1 MITRTKAERQTEIRP
16 IIKKL
21 NEIHLKPNIDG
32 IKQLYQHIKT
42 YIDNSDNNINNNS
55 GECNNSNNDEN
66 ININIPCP
74 ELNILIKGVLEVNI
88 NKKSWVKLECLV
100 RPEED

>member
-1 MITRTKAERQTEIRP
+1 MIKRTKEQRQNEIKP
-16 IIKKL
+16 ILKKL
-21 NEIHLKPNIDG
+21 NELHLKPNIDG

-42 YIDNSDNNINNNS
+42 YIDNSDNNIN
-55 GECNNSNNDEN
+55 DDMN
-66 ININIPCP
+66 IDIHIPCP

>member
-1 MITRTKAERQTEIRP
+1 MIKRTKEQRQNEIKP
-16 IIKKL
+16 ILKKL
-21 NEIHLKPNIDG
+21 NELHLKPTIDG

-55 GECNNSNNDEN
+55 GECNNINDDEN
-66 ININIPCP
+66 INIHIPCP

-100 RPEED
+100 RPEEE

>member
-1 MITRTKAERQTEIRP
+1 MIKRTKEQRQNEIKP
-16 IIKKL
+16 ILKKL
-21 NEIHLKPNIDG
+21 NELHLKPNIDG

-42 YIDNSDNNINNNS
+42 YIDNSNNNIN
-55 GECNNSNNDEN
+55 DDMN
-66 ININIPCP
+66 IDIHIPCP

>member
-1 MITRTKAERQTEIRP
+1 MIKRTKEQRQNEIKP
-16 IIKKL
+16 ILKKL
-21 NEIHLKPNIDG
+21 NELHLKPNIDG

-42 YIDNSDNNINNNS
+42 YIDNTD
-55 GECNNSNNDEN
+55 NNSNNDEN

-100 RPEED
+100 RPEEE

>member
-1 MITRTKAERQTEIRP
+1 MIKRTKEQRQNEIKP
-16 IIKKL
+16 ILKKL
-21 NEIHLKPNIDG
+21 NELHLKPNIDG

-42 YIDNSDNNINNNS
+42 YIDNTD
-55 GECNNSNNDEN
+55 NNSNNDEN

>member
-1 MITRTKAERQTEIRP
+1 MIKRTKEQRQNEIKP
-16 IIKKL
+16 ILKKL
-21 NEIHLKPNIDG
+21 NELHLKPTIDG
-32 IKQLYQHIKT
+32 IKKLYQHIKT
-42 YIDNSDNNINNNS
+42 YIDNTD
-55 GECNNSNNDEN
+55 NNSNNDEN

-100 RPEED
+100 RPEEE

>member
-1 MITRTKAERQTEIRP
+1 MIKRTKEQRQNEIKP
-16 IIKKL
+16 ILKKL
-21 NEIHLKPNIDG
+21 NELHLKPNIDG
-32 IKQLYQHIKT
+32 IKKLYQHIKT
-42 YIDNSDNNINNNS
+42 YIDNTD
-55 GECNNSNNDEN
+55 NNSNNDEN

-100 RPEED
+100 RPEEE

>member
-1 MITRTKAERQTEIRP
+1 MLHD
-16 IIKKL
+16 KK
-21 NEIHLKPNIDG
+21 
-32 IKQLYQHIKT
+32 
-42 YIDNSDNNINNNS
+42 
-55 GECNNSNNDEN
+55 NNDKN
-66 ININIPCP
+66 INIHIPCS

>member
-1 MITRTKAERQTEIRP
+1 MIKRTKEQRQNEIKP
-16 IIKKL
+16 ILKKL
-21 NEIHLKPNIDG
+21 NELHLKPNING

-42 YIDNSDNNINNNS
+42 YIDNTD
-55 GECNNSNNDEN
+55 NNSNNDEN

-100 RPEED
+100 RPEEE

>member
-1 MITRTKAERQTEIRP
+1 MIKRTKEQRQNEIKP
-16 IIKKL
+16 ILKKL
-21 NEIHLKPNIDG
+21 NELHLKPNIDG

-42 YIDNSDNNINNNS
+42 YIDNTDNNINN
-55 GECNNSNNDEN
+55 DEN
-66 ININIPCP
+66 IDIHIPCP

>member
-32 IKQLYQHIKT
+32 IKQLYNHIKT
-42 YIDNSDNNINNNS
+42 YIDNS
-55 GECNNSNNDEN
+55 NNSNIDIDEN

-74 ELNILIKGVLEVNI
+74 ELNILITGVLEI
-88 NKKSWVKLECLV
+88 DLQKKSWVKLSCLEK
-100 RPEED
+100 PED

>member
-1 MITRTKAERQTEIRP
+1 MIKRTKEQRQNEIKSLL
-16 IIKKL
+16 KKL
-21 NEIHLKPNIDG
+21 NELHLKPTIDS

-42 YIDNSDNNINNNS
+42 YIDNSDNNINNNYK
-55 GECNNSNNDEN
+55 ECNNINDDMN
-66 ININIPCP
+66 IDIHIPCP

>member
-1 MITRTKAERQTEIRP
+1 MIKRTKEQRQNEIKP
-16 IIKKL
+16 ILKKL
-21 NEIHLKPNIDG
+21 NELHLKTNIDG
-32 IKQLYQHIKT
+32 IKQLYKHIKT
-42 YIDNSDNNINNNS
+42 YIDNSISNI
-55 GECNNSNNDEN
+55 NNDEN
-66 ININIPCP
+66 INIHIPCP

>member
-1 MITRTKAERQTEIRP
+1 MNKRTKEQRQNEIKP
-16 IIKKL
+16 ILKKL
-21 NEIHLKPNIDG
+21 NELHLKPTIDG

-42 YIDNSDNNINNNS
+42 YIDNSDNNIN
-55 GECNNSNNDEN
+55 DDVN
-66 ININIPCP
+66 IDIHIPCS

-100 RPEED
+100 RPEEE

>member
-1 MITRTKAERQTEIRP
+1 MIKRTKEQRQNEIKP
-16 IIKKL
+16 ILKKL
-21 NEIHLKPNIDG
+21 NELHLKPNIDG

-42 YIDNSDNNINNNS
+42 YIDNSDNNINN
-55 GECNNSNNDEN
+55 DMN
-66 ININIPCP
+66 IDIHIPCSK
-74 ELNILIKGVLEVNI
+74 LNILIKGVLEVNI

>member
-1 MITRTKAERQTEIRP
+1 MIKRTKEQRQNEIKP
-16 IIKKL
+16 ILKKL
-21 NEIHLKPNIDG
+21 NELHLKPNIDG

-42 YIDNSDNNINNNS
+42 YIDNSDNNIN
-55 GECNNSNNDEN
+55 DDVN
-66 ININIPCP
+66 IDIHIPCH